1 MIEEEEP
8 GKAAYEWVDY
18 YGESGFDG
26 KKFEVMPLLIIERF
40 LDSFKIDVTMD
51 DEVPRYVLEAL
62 AVRFTAFFSE
72 ESKLKTLDQAFGGK
86 LVRQRQ
92 ARFAFHW
99 KFEIVFS
106 VMSERKRLR
115 AMPKSE
121 RGAGT
126 PHEIACEIVA
136 KQFQVSPDTV
146 RSVFKESRV
155 RAKPKTG

>member
-1 MIEEEEP
+1 MTEEEP

-18 YGESGFDG
+18 YGESGLDG
-26 KKFEVMPLLIIERF
+26 KKFEIMPLLIIERF
-40 LDSFKIDVTMD
+40 LDYFSVDGTMTDDV
-51 DEVPRYVLEAL
+51 PKYILEAL
-62 AVRFTAFFSE
+62 AARFTAFHSE
-72 ESKLKTLDQAFGGK
+72 DSKLKTLDQAFGGK

-92 ARFAFHW
+92 ARLAFHW

-115 AMPKSE
+115 AIPISE
-121 RGAGT
+121 RGKGT

-136 KQFQVSPDTV
+136 EQFHVSADTV

-155 RAKPKTG
+155 RAKPKIG